1 MKFKII
7 LFFLFIS
14 LYASAQKDL
23 SVSQFFDGKFNKSE
37 KAIVTLLKGKKLTL
51 YNLSVFHSIT
61 INDSPAIVQQ
71 FTDAVLSDKEMANQ
85 VEIVY
90 AGDRVLACYLQLA
103 PVSDDAGQNRFILF
117 RSPNKDSATLIY
129 MEGETDL
136 DELIKLFIT
145 KKK

>member
-1 MKFKII
+1 MRFKII
-7 LFFLFIS
+7 LFFLFIA

-51 YNLSVFHSIT
+51 YNLSVFHSIS
-61 INDSPAIVQQ
+61 INSSPTVVQQ
-71 FTDAVLSDKEMANQ
+71 FTDAVLSDKEKANQ

-90 AGDRVLACYLQLA
+90 SGDKVLACYLQLD
-103 PVSDDAGQNRFILF
+103 PLSDDSEQNRFILF
-117 RSPNKDSATLIY
+117 RSPDNDSATLIY
-129 MEGETDL
+129 MEGKTDL